1 MNMIREP
8 RQQDEPIA
16 QAVKSGVRDIV
27 KEAGRAILQFYS
39 GIAQADSHRP
49 LEVTHKEDQSPLT
62 EADLTSHRIIVEALA
77 RLTPHISVVSEEDGK
92 RDPRHS
98 SPECFWLIDPLDG
111 TKEFLA
117 GSGEFTV
124 NIALILQGQPVWG
137 VVGAPALDLLYW
149 GGKGEGA
156 FREQIHHIEP
166 IRVASWPVSGNP
178 VRIVASKSHM
188 TPETLAFTQR
198 FTPNELIQAG
208 SSLKFCRV
216 AEGSADLYPRLG
228 PTCEWDTGAAQAVVE
243 GAGGHVFDLE
253 GKALRYGKQEILNPY
268 FVASSVSSE
277 IILSGLS

>member
-1 MNMIREP
+1 MTREP

-16 QAVKSGVRDIV
+16 QAAKASVRDIA

-39 GIAQADSHRP
+39 GVAHADSRRP
-49 LEVTHKEDQSPLT
+49 LAVTHKGDQSPLT
-62 EADLTSHRIIVEALA
+62 EADLTSHRIIVGALA
-77 RLTPHISVVSEEDGK
+77 QLTPHIPVISEEDGK
-92 RDPRHS
+92 RDTRHS
-98 SPECFWLIDPLDG
+98 SSECFWLIDPLDG

-124 NIALILQGQPVWG
+124 NIALIVQGQPVWG

-149 GGKGEGA
+149 GGRGEGA
-156 FREQIHHIEP
+156 FREQIRTEP
-166 IRVASWPVSGNP
+166 IQVASWPVSGNP

-188 TPETLAFTQR
+188 TQETLEFTRR

-277 IILSGLS
+277 IILPGLS